1 MARVTLRLP
10 DDLHRRLRAASQQ
23 AGASLNELIV
33 ATLSEALAHGR
44 VLGQGQDPLLE
55 QVQHVRRALGD
66 LVVELDWSALPPHLQ
81 PSRDLADSDTLR
93 QSLPELVPPL
103 SATIIADREDRF

>member
-10 DDLHRRLRAASQQ
+10 EDLHRRLRAVSQHR
-23 AGASLNELIV
+23 GASLNQLIV
-33 ATLSEALAHGR
+33 AILSEAQAHGR
-44 VLGQGQDPLLE
+44 LLDQTQDPLLE

-81 PSRDLADSDTLR
+81 PGEDLPDAETLR
-93 QSLPELVPPL
+93 HSLPELVPPL